1 MNTPNL
7 YDAAKSVVDGTQSL
21 TAAAKAAGVYSA
33 KLRYYILG
41 NPELSQ
47 AYKALQDKTP
57 ERRAFIH
64 RKLDLEDL
72 KEHPAVVDVVQNGMT
87 YAAAAEKHG
96 VNTQTLYWWIKR
108 AYSVAPKRK
117 KVWEKAL
124 EDQQDLDLPE
134 AASQPQPPLP
144 DSTSAALTIAQA
156 SIQAAATVLGLTYHQ
171 VLAKLLEQAPPPD
184 LIKKSNQATQAH
196 VVDSTSESKP

>member
-1 MNTPNL
+1 MNTLNL

-41 NPELSQ
+41 NPELAQ

-171 VLAKLLEQAPPPD
+171 VLAKLLEQAP
-184 LIKKSNQATQAH
+184 TQAPAPAQP
-196 VVDSTSESKP
+196 VATNQPPVI

>member
-171 VLAKLLEQAPPPD
+171 VLAKLLEQAP
-184 LIKKSNQATQAH
+184 S
-196 VVDSTSESKP
+196 VDSNAGTTL